1 MKAVPA
7 TRLIAF
13 VSIVVV
19 GCAVDLATKQWVF
32 SWLGM
37 PGHSPS
43 YWLIENLLGFTT
55 SLNEGALFGMGQ
67 GRVSLFAAMSML
79 AAIGISYW
87 LFVAGAAKDW
97 MLTIALGMVT
107 GGILGNLYDRL
118 GMPGLKWSPPD
129 LRSHAPGDPVFA
141 VRDWI
146 HFRIHALDY
155 NWPLFNIA
163 DSLLVCGAGLLI
175 LHSILSDL
183 KAKHPTDQPSSPQP
197 TVANPS

>member
-7 TRLIAF
+7 SRPIAF
-13 VSIVVV
+13 VSIAGI
-19 GCAVDLATKQWVF
+19 GCALDLATKHYLF
-32 SWLGM
+32 AWLGM
-37 PGHSPS
+37 PGERPS
-43 YWLIENLLGFTT
+43 YWLIDNLLGFTT

-67 GRVSLFAAMSML
+67 GRVNLFAGMSIL
-79 AAIGISYW
+79 AAIGIVYW
-87 LFVAGAAKDW
+87 LFIAGAAQDW
-97 MLTIALGMVT
+97 LLTIALGLVT

-118 GMPGLKWSPPD
+118 GMPGLTWTPPD

-175 LHSILSDL
+175 LHSILSDVR
-183 KAKHPTDQPSSPQP
+183 AKRRAERAALQPP
-197 TVANPS
+197 VANPS

>member
-7 TRLIAF
+7 SRLIAF
-13 VSIVVV
+13 VSIVAL
-19 GCAVDLATKQWVF
+19 GCAVDLATKHYMF

-43 YWLIENLLGFTT
+43 YWLIDSLLGFTI

-67 GRVSLFAAMSML
+67 GRVNLFAALSIV
-79 AAIGISYW
+79 AAIGITYW
-87 LFVAGAAKDW
+87 LFIAGAARDW
-97 MLTIALGMVT
+97 LLTISLGMVT

-118 GMPGLKWSPPD
+118 GLPGLKWTPPD
-129 LRSHAPGDPVFA
+129 LRHHAPGDPVFA

-146 HFRIHALDY
+146 HFRIDALDY

-175 LHSILSDL
+175 LHSLLSDL
-183 KAKHPTDQPSSPQP
+183 KAKRPTDQPVGPQP
-197 TVANPS
+197 TAANPS

>member
-7 TRLIAF
+7 TRPIAF
-13 VSIVVV
+13 VSIAAV
-19 GCAVDLATKQWVF
+19 GCAADLASKHFVF
-32 SWLGM
+32 DWLGM
-37 PGHSPS
+37 PGHSRT
-43 YWLIENLLGFTT
+43 YWLIDNLLGFTT

-67 GRVSLFAAMSML
+67 GRVSLFAALSIF
-79 AAIGISYW
+79 AAVGIGVW

-97 MLTIALGMVT
+97 MLTIAMGMVT

-118 GMPGLKWSPPD
+118 GMPGLQWTPPD
-129 LRSHAPGDPVFA
+129 LRSHASGDPVFA

-146 HFRIHALDY
+146 HFRIHAFDY

-183 KAKHPTDQPSSPQP
+183 KAKRRTDQTSVPQP
-197 TVANPS
+197 AANPS